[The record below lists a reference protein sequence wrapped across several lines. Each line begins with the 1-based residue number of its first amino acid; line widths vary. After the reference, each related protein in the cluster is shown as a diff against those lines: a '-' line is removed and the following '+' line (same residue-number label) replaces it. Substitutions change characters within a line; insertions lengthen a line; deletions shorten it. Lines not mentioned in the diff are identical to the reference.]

1 MKCVIITP
9 SLNFKIRNT
18 MIKITRKKGT
28 SKFFLTL
35 FMLKNV
41 LKTNLFVVNN
51 NLYGFFLF
59 CEEENPQIIILYDDT
74 LAETN
79 KLTFVISQSEVL
91 ICHNHH
97 FQRLWLSGL
106 IMDNFLLS

>member
-1 MKCVIITP
+1 
-9 SLNFKIRNT
+9 
-18 MIKITRKKGT
+18 
-28 SKFFLTL
+28 
-35 FMLKNV
+35 MLKNV

-59 CEEENPQIIILYDDT
+59 CEEENPEIIIVYDDT

-79 KLTFVISQSEVL
+79 KLTFVISQREVL
-91 ICHNHH
+91 ICHKHH

-106 IMDNFLLS
+106 IMDNFLLYNDIITSIM

>member
-1 MKCVIITP
+1 
-9 SLNFKIRNT
+9 
-18 MIKITRKKGT
+18 
-28 SKFFLTL
+28 
-35 FMLKNV
+35 MLKNV

-51 NLYGFFLF
+51 NLYGFFLL
-59 CEEENPQIIILYDDT
+59 CEEKNPEIIIVYDDT

-79 KLTFVISQSEVL
+79 KLTFVICSQSEVL
-91 ICHNHH
+91 ICHKHH